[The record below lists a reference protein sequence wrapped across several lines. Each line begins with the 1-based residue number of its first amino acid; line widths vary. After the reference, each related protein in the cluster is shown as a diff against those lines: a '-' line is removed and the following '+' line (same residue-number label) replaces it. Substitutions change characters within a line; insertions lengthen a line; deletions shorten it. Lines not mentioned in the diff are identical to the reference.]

1 MNPDDLNLSVIIPTL
16 NEENNLALLIADLKN
31 WHYEIEM
38 IIVDCGSSDNTLA
51 IAKSC
56 STKTLYVD
64 HPNRGLQ
71 MDLGS
76 KKSSGKW
83 LLFLHADSRLPEGWV
98 EKVYKRIKYSSSL
111 ETAWFFNL
119 KINKKNFLLR
129 VLELFVYLRSNI
141 LKRPYGDQGLL
152 ISKELY
158 KKVGGFKPICL
169 MEDLDIIERI
179 SKKNKI
185 KSLGTFI
192 ITSGRRWENS
202 NAIKQSIKNA
212 LLRWR
217 WRQGDS
223 SYSLHK
229 EYYKK

>member
-83 LLFLHADSRLPEGWV
+83 LLFLHADSRLP
-98 EKVYKRIKYSSSL
+98 
-111 ETAWFFNL
+111 
-119 KINKKNFLLR
+119 
-129 VLELFVYLRSNI
+129 
-141 LKRPYGDQGLL
+141 
-152 ISKELY
+152 
-158 KKVGGFKPICL
+158 
-169 MEDLDIIERI
+169 
-179 SKKNKI
+179 
-185 KSLGTFI
+185 
-192 ITSGRRWENS
+192 
-202 NAIKQSIKNA
+202 
-212 LLRWR
+212 
-217 WRQGDS
+217 
-223 SYSLHK
+223 
-229 EYYKK
+229 